1 MLLYNTLKKDVN
13 LTNGTGI
20 KEDTRSKTGKE
31 MPMADNSA
39 TFSEQLSAE
48 MPKQTAS
55 HTAKQYQQKSTYE
68 ADKNASFLA
77 KMQEAIL
84 MQRLGVDLEKIKQL
98 KEKIEE
104 IEAQLNSGDISQKD
118 ANKHIAALE
127 KMIAEEY
134 QKGQERSQLMAQ
146 KQDIIEEF
154 E

>member
-1 MLLYNTLKKDVN
+1 MLLYNKLKGDVN

-20 KEDTRSKTGKE
+20 KEDTRPKTGKE

-39 TFSEQLSAE
+39 TFSEQLGAE
-48 MPKQTAS
+48 MPKQTTS
-55 HTAKQYQQKSTYE
+55 HTAKQYQQKSIYE

-104 IEAQLNSGDISQKD
+104 IEVQLNSGDISQKD
-118 ANKHIAALE
+118 ANKHIAAFE

-154 E
+154 

>member
-13 LTNGTGI
+13 LTNGTDI
-20 KEDTRSKTGKE
+20 KEGDRSKAGKE
-31 MPMADNSA
+31 MPTADNSA
-39 TFSEQLSAE
+39 TFSEQLSTE
-48 MPKQTAS
+48 MPKQTAL
-55 HTAKQYQQKSTYE
+55 HTARQYQQKSVYE
-68 ADKNASFLA
+68 ADKNVSFLA

-84 MQRLGVDLEKIKQL
+84 MQRLGVDIEKIKQL

-104 IEAQLNSGDISQKD
+104 IETQLNSGDISQKD
-118 ANKHIAALE
+118 ANEHIAALE